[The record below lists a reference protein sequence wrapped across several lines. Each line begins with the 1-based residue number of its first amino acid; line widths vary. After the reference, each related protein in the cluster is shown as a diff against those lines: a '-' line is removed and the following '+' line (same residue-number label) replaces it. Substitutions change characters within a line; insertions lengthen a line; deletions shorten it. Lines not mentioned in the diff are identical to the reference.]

1 MSGGRLKGW
10 GFRVL
15 VALDQFANVILFL
28 GNPDETISSRA
39 QKAKERGKRWGCI
52 LCAGL
57 DLVDPGHC
65 ARAVERDE

>member
-10 GFRVL
+10 GFRLL
-15 VALDQFANVILFL
+15 VALDQLLNVVAL

-39 QKAKERGKRWGCI
+39 QKAKERGKRWGCV
-52 LCAGL
+52 LCAAL
-57 DLVDPGHC
+57 DKIDPGHC